1 MRFQSITFAGPCG
14 EVIYAVLLFGFAV
27 PLISKNFLVYTL
39 NEEPCAGRIRLYL
52 AALYKEGDT
61 YSLGALETD
70 RDHVFALQALKQIVK
85 NESS

>member
-1 MRFQSITFAGPCG
+1 MRFQSITFAGPSG
-14 EVIYAVLLFGFAV
+14 EVIKAILLFGFAV

-39 NEEPCAGRIRLYL
+39 NEESRAGRIRLYL

-85 NESS
+85 NESP

>member
-1 MRFQSITFAGPCG
+1 MRFRSITFAGLNG
-14 EVIYAVLLFGFAV
+14 DVINAVLLCSFAV

-39 NEEPCAGRIRLYL
+39 NEEPSAGRIRVYL

-61 YSLGALETD
+61 YSLDALEAG

-85 NESS
+85 NESP

>member
-1 MRFQSITFAGPCG
+1 MRFHSITFTGPSG
-14 EVIYAVLLFGFAV
+14 EVITAVLLFGFAV

-39 NEEPCAGRIRLYL
+39 NEEPRAGRIRLYL

-61 YSLGALETD
+61 YSLGALETG

-85 NESS
+85 NQSP